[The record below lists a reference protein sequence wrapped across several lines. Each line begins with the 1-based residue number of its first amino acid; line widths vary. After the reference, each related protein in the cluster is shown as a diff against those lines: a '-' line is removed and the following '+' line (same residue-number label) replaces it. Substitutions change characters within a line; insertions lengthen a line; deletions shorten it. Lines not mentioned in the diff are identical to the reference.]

1 MSTVERVRILDYL
14 PPEEKQKVLTLVTRL
29 REETEAKEKYLGLYQ
44 QAQRE
49 IEQLTRTCGL
59 LKD

>member
-49 IEQLTRTCGL
+49 IEQLTRTCSL